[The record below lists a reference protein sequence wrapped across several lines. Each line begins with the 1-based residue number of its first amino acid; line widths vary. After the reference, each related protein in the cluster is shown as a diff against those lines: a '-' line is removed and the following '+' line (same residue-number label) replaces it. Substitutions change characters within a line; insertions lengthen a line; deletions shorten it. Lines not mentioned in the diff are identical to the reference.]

1 MVVSVGGG
9 HGKEYCVGYSVFF
22 FCFFL
27 KKLKWLNFKI
37 IAYIIEKSRKDYDS
51 F

>member
-22 FCFFL
+22 FLFFL
-27 KKLKWLNFKI
+27 KKAKVIKL
-37 IAYIIEKSRKDYDS
+37 
-51 F
+51 

>member
-22 FCFFL
+22 LFFL
-27 KKLKWLNFKI
+27 KKLKWLNSKI
-37 IAYIIEKSRKDYDS
+37 IAYIIEKSRKDYDIL
-51 F
+51 